1 MENKAL
7 KEAFKELHED
17 IIKDVNPDHAMD
29 ALLAK
34 NIITDDDYVELR
46 HVALTKNRCRDLLL
60 LLRGRTHPET
70 FIHLRDALQ
79 DDYPWI
85 VEKINEQLTPQ
96 TAQLQ
101 QLHLR
106 HSIDGNF
113 L

>member
-29 ALLAK
+29 VLLAK
-34 NIITDDDYVELR
+34 NIITDDDYDELR
-46 HVALTKNRCRDLLL
+46 HVARTKNRCRDLLS
-60 LLRGRTHPET
+60 LLRGCTHPET

-79 DDYPWI
+79 GDYPWI
-85 VEKINEQLTPQ
+85 VEKIDEQLTPQ
-96 TAQLQ
+96 TDQLQ
-101 QLHLR
+101 QLHLG